1 MNNII
6 FTKATVFRN
15 LKDYKFVPKLEEE
28 KKDEIVDK
36 LSSALKGKL
45 SALNLST
52 ANGKVVESL
61 KINRLFNSNYQ
72 TIFVSEKDNLSI
84 SLFNEE
90 HLNIVST
97 SIGYDKTTSKKVLE
111 LANFLANKITFSYND
126 QYGYLMSNLNN
137 IGTGIK
143 LECLIALPA
152 LAKIGKIDQIKRNVR
167 QLGYQLKDVKNSVDT
182 FTLSTICNLGFTE
195 NEICKEFDK
204 MVSKLQDLEIE
215 SAKMYDVANHDELL
229 DDCSRSVAI
238 LNSANLMNYSELEG
252 HIKNLR
258 LGLNLGLTNITLDK
272 INSLQQLCIN
282 RDSEF
287 ISKSEMLN
295 LAKKVKEILKK

>member
-90 HLNIVST
+90 HLCIVST

-238 LNSANLMNYSELEG
+238 LNSANLMNYSELER

-258 LGLNLGLTNITLDK
+258 LGLNLGLTSITLDK

>member
-6 FTKATVFRN
+6 FTKATVVRN

-28 KKDEIVDK
+28 KKGEIVDK

-52 ANGKVVESL
+52 ANEKVIQSL
-61 KINRLFNSNYQ
+61 KNNGLFNSNYQ
-72 TIFVSEKDNLSI
+72 TIFVSEKDNVSI

-90 HLNIVST
+90 HLSIVST
-97 SIGYDKTTSKKVLE
+97 SIGYDKNTSKKVIE
-111 LANFLANKITFSYND
+111 LANFLANKVSFSYND

-143 LECLIALPA
+143 LECLITLPA

-167 QLGYQLKDVKNSVDT
+167 QLGYQLKGVENSVDT
-182 FTLSTICNLGFTE
+182 FSLSTICNLGFTE

-204 MVSKLQDLEIE
+204 MVSKLQDLETE
-215 SAKMYDVANHDELL
+215 SAKMYDVSSHDELV
-229 DDCSRSVAI
+229 DACARSVAI
-238 LNSANLMNYSELEG
+238 LNSANLMNYSELKE

-258 LGLNLGLTNITLDK
+258 LGLNLGLTNIALDR
-272 INSLQQLCIN
+272 INSLQQLCVN
-282 RDSEF
+282 KDSEF

-295 LAKKVKEILKK
+295 LAKRIKEILRK

>member
-36 LSSALKGKL
+36 LSSTLKGKL
-45 SALNLST
+45 SALNLSV
-52 ANGKVVESL
+52 ANGKVVENL
-61 KINRLFNSNYQ
+61 KNNGLFNSNYQ

-90 HLNIVST
+90 HLCIVST

-111 LANFLANKITFSYND
+111 LANFLANKVTFSYND

-204 MVSKLQDLEIE
+204 MVCKLQDLEME
-215 SAKMYDVANHDELL
+215 SAKMCDVSNHDELL

-238 LNSANLMNYSELEG
+238 LNSANLMNYSELER

-272 INSLQQLCIN
+272 INSLQQQCIN
-282 RDSEF
+282 KNSEF

-295 LAKKVKEILKK
+295 LAKRVKEILKK

>member
-252 HIKNLR
+252 YIKNLR

>member
-1 MNNII
+1 MNNIL
-6 FTKATVFRN
+6 FTKATIVRN
-15 LKDYKFVPKLEEE
+15 LKDYKFVPKLEDG

-45 SALNLST
+45 SILNLST
-52 ANGKVVESL
+52 ANVKVIENL
-61 KINRLFNSNYQ
+61 KNNGLFNSNYQ

-97 SIGYDKTTSKKVLE
+97 NIGYDKTTSKKVLE
-111 LANFLANKITFSYND
+111 LAKFLANKVSFSYND

-167 QLGYQLKDVKNSVDT
+167 KLGYQLSDEKNSVDI
-182 FTLSTICNLGFTE
+182 FSLSTICNLGFTE

-204 MVSKLQDLEIE
+204 MVSKLQDLETE
-215 SAKMYDVANHDELL
+215 SAKMYDVSNHDELL
-229 DDCSRSVAI
+229 DAYSRSVAI
-238 LNSANLMNYSELEG
+238 LNSANLMNYSELKEY
-252 HIKNLR
+252 IKNLR
-258 LGLNLGLTNITLDK
+258 LGLNLGLTSIPLDK
-272 INSLQQLCIN
+272 INNLQQLCIN
-282 RDSEF
+282 KDSEF

-295 LAKKVKEILKK
+295 LAKRVKEILKK

>member
-6 FTKATVFRN
+6 FTKASIVRN

-28 KKDEIVDK
+28 KKGEIVDK
-36 LSSALKGKL
+36 LSSALKGRL

-52 ANGKVVESL
+52 ADNKVIDYLKNNG
-61 KINRLFNSNYQ
+61 LFNSNYQ
-72 TIFVSEKDNLSI
+72 TIFVSEKDNISI

-90 HLNIVST
+90 HLNIVAT
-97 SIGYDKTTSKKVLE
+97 SIGYDKNVSKKVLDN
-111 LANFLANKITFSYND
+111 ANYLANKLNFSYND

-152 LAKIGKIDQIKRNVR
+152 LSKIGKIDQIKRNVR
-167 QLGYQLKDVKNSVDT
+167 QLGYQLNDVKNSSEI
-182 FTLSTICNLGFTE
+182 FKLSTICNLGFTE

-204 MVSKLQDLEIE
+204 MISKLQDLEIE
-215 SAKMYDVANHDELL
+215 SSKMYDVSNHDELL
-229 DDCSRSVAI
+229 DSCNRSMAI
-238 LNSANLMNYSELEG
+238 LKSANLMNYSELEN

-258 LGLNLGLTNITLDK
+258 LGLNLNLVDISLEK
-272 INSLQQLCIN
+272 INNMQKLCLN
-282 RDSEF
+282 KDVNF

-295 LAKKVKEILKK
+295 LAKEVKNIINK

>member
-1 MNNII
+1 
-6 FTKATVFRN
+6 
-15 LKDYKFVPKLEEE
+15 
-28 KKDEIVDK
+28 
-36 LSSALKGKL
+36 
-45 SALNLST
+45 
-52 ANGKVVESL
+52 
-61 KINRLFNSNYQ
+61 
-72 TIFVSEKDNLSI
+72 
-84 SLFNEE
+84 
-90 HLNIVST
+90 
-97 SIGYDKTTSKKVLE
+97 
-111 LANFLANKITFSYND
+111 
-126 QYGYLMSNLNN
+126 
-137 IGTGIK
+137 
-143 LECLIALPA
+143 
-152 LAKIGKIDQIKRNVR
+152 
-167 QLGYQLKDVKNSVDT
+167 
-182 FTLSTICNLGFTE
+182 
-195 NEICKEFDK
+195 

-238 LNSANLMNYSELEG
+238 LNSANLMNYSELER

>member
-90 HLNIVST
+90 HLCIVST

-111 LANFLANKITFSYND
+111 LANFLANKVTFSYND

-204 MVSKLQDLEIE
+204 MVSKLQDLEME
-215 SAKMYDVANHDELL
+215 SAKMCDVSNHDELL

-258 LGLNLGLTNITLDK
+258 LGLNLGLTSITLDK